1 MIVEAFRNV
10 AAVGTPKIIG
20 RIASWAHQPS
30 SVRDSSFQLNVIDC
44 QGPVG
49 EERAHGF
56 NTKQVESS
64 PGKTVKHN
72 NACSVY
78 KWLYGSWILDILPH
92 SS

>member
-64 PGKTVKHN
+64 PGKR
-72 NACSVY
+72 
-78 KWLYGSWILDILPH
+78 
-92 SS
+92 SSTITHVQSTNGCTAAGF